1 MNDNQ
6 RRPDQ
11 TPRAARKA
19 RLAALASNLEYG
31 ADARA
36 QVSQMLR
43 EIEAL
48 HPGSIERE
56 AARLQ
61 LHRLG
66 CGGLDLSAL
75 DYPER

>member
-6 RRPDQ
+6 HRPDL
-11 TPRAARKA
+11 TSPAARKA
-19 RLAALASNLEYG
+19 RLATLASNLEHG

-36 QVSQMLR
+36 QVGQMLR

-66 CGGLDLSAL
+66 CGGLDLAVL